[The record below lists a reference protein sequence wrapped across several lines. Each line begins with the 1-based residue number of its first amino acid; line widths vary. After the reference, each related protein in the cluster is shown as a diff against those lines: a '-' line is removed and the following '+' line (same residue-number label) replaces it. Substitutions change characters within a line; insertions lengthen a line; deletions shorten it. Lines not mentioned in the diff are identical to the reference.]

1 MSANY
6 LEKTQILDL
15 DDHSI
20 QSLIADRNWNTMDEY
35 NTIGAAYTFV
45 KDEIQFGYNRSD
57 DISASEV
64 LADGYGQCN
73 TKGNLLMALFRAL
86 GIQCRFHGFT
96 IDQQLQKGAI
106 PSYVFGLPQNPFSIA
121 G

>member
-35 NTIGAAYTFV
+35 N
-45 KDEIQFGYNRSD
+45 
-57 DISASEV
+57 
-64 LADGYGQCN
+64 
-73 TKGNLLMALFRAL
+73 
-86 GIQCRFHGFT
+86 
-96 IDQQLQKGAI
+96 
-106 PSYVFGLPQNPFSIA
+106 
-121 G
+121 

>member
-64 LADGYGQCN
+64 FDSSTTITAWPIKFANTRVSVTPINGGQS
-73 TKGNLLMALFRAL
+73 K
-86 GIQCRFHGFT
+86 IT
-96 IDQQLQKGAI
+96 IRSG
-106 PSYVFGLPQNPFSIA
+106 
-121 G
+121 